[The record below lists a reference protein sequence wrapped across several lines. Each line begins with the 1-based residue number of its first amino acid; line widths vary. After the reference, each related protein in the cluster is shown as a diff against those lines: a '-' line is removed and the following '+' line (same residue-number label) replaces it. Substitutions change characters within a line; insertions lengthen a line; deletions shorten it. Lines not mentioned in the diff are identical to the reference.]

1 MNFNQILFG
10 LTKGHAYRKP
20 EWHEGTYIKRDED
33 DHIALYHD
41 NTVQEKQ
48 WSPSHFDVDAT
59 QWVPVDAI
67 IAPAA
72 TAEEHAPTLLPLLI
86 PAPIGTQA
94 LFKGVAGVD
103 IAYFSSK
110 NQKLVFEYID
120 DQGTRMPSETTLE
133 LLSMEGWTI
142 DPRYGVTEGANV
154 VAAAALASEI
164 VDAVANSEPLVM
176 KTLTKEEIIELCKP
190 LQTRLAAN
198 TSYVRIEVPVADI
211 GVKYENQD
219 VSLLISITA
228 DDIITMLHV
237 DGELIDLSKLTEEVK
252 IDKHMLTG
260 PITQRL
266 SKPLSAI
273 AVPKFMIREPAFVA
287 AADLEQLGD
296 GVVREGVLSFDPK
309 FTFSGPLDRSVELGT
324 YHVVGKEESLFE
336 VRYCENGVV
345 YGQQYPLTEG
355 ELPSLI
361 SVDLFEVLYCRLPKL
376 TVGTRLR
383 NTQAGA
389 NVVVHMLNK
398 DGVTANV
405 RIDLGYSEIY
415 ADLNRDE
422 LNDDIWEFV
431 SFDPKY
437 VSNLASG
444 KKAGE
449 TASA

>member
-10 LTKGHAYRKP
+10 LSKGHAYRKP
-20 EWHEGTYIKRDED
+20 EWHEGTYIKRDDD
-33 DHIALYHD
+33 DHISLYHD

-67 IAPAA
+67 IAPAP
-72 TAEEHAPTLLPLLI
+72 TADEHAPTLLPMLI

-94 LFKGVAGVD
+94 IFKGVAGIDV
-103 IAYFSSK
+103 AYFSNK

-142 DPRYGVTEGANV
+142 DPRYGVTDT
-154 VAAAALASEI
+154 ALANAATALATEI
-164 VDAVANSEPLVM
+164 IADAVANSESQTM
-176 KTLTKEEIIELCKP
+176 KTLTKEEIFELCKP
-190 LQTRLAAN
+190 LQDRLVAN
-198 TSYVRIEVPVADI
+198 TNYVRIEVPVADI
-211 GVKYENQD
+211 GIKHKNQD
-219 VSLLISITA
+219 VSLLLSITA
-228 DDIITMLHV
+228 VSIDALLHV
-237 DGELIDLSKLTEEVK
+237 DGELIDGGELTDEVG
-252 IDKHMLTG
+252 IEKHMLTG

-273 AVPKFMIREPAFVA
+273 AVPKFMIRQPVFAAPAEI
-287 AADLEQLGD
+287 DQLPD
-296 GVVREGVLSFDPK
+296 DIREGVLSFDPK

-324 YHVVGKEESLFE
+324 YHVVGKEENLFE

-345 YGQQYPLTEG
+345 YGQMYPLTEG
-355 ELPSLI
+355 VLPSLI

-389 NVVVHMLNK
+389 SVVVHRLNK
-398 DGVTANV
+398 DGATANV
-405 RIDLGYSEIY
+405 RIDLGYSDIF

-437 VSNLASG
+437 VTGQSNDNKTA
-444 KKAGE
+444 AP
-449 TASA
+449 ASA